1 MNLQLIVVLLLIFI
15 GLFIKPFS
23 YGLWDFIFKFI
34 IFVGTTYLL
43 YKNFL
48 QNAVENKEAHVEDKS
63 KKPLP
68 PEINSENE
76 ESWNL
81 LDLLYEDESSKQ
93 FIIDQF
99 LALSGILIPD
109 QGWIV
114 YKLNDY
120 KLNVIEQVSFS
131 DFKLENVPD
140 QIDLSGLYKIIDDRN
155 EILIE
160 NNIQNANY
168 SFHYY
173 QNTEYAV
180 SSFLS
185 VPINISNS
193 EKIFFIFDSAIPEQF
208 NKQDTEII
216 EKIVNGIRSTIKF
229 RLKSISL
236 LSELKSNKKLLIFA
250 MLINKCNTISTAID
264 TLAEFVSKEF
274 EADRLTVCS
283 TIQNTE
289 KAVIRKVIGQQDT
302 FAEDSEFL
310 LEEGLTG
317 WVISKN
323 KPYVIEDLEK
333 GEYFIP
339 RYTKD
344 EKTNYGLR
352 SFLGIPFNHEDTV
365 YGAITLEDHQPNKY
379 ANYDKLFLK
388 EISNIFTTIFRRK
401 NINKKET

>member
-48 QNAVENKEAHVEDKS
+48 QNTVENKKDHVEDKS

-68 PEINSENE
+68 PEINSENK

-81 LDLLYEDESSKQ
+81 SDLLYEDESSKQ

-114 YKLNDY
+114 YKLNNY

-131 DFKLENVPD
+131 DFKLESVPD

-173 QNTEYAV
+173 QNTEYVV

-193 EKIFFIFDSAIPEQF
+193 EKIFFIFDSATPEQF
-208 NKQDTEII
+208 NKQDAEII
-216 EKIVNGIRSTIKF
+216 EKIVNGLRSTIKF

-236 LSELKSNKKLLIFA
+236 LSELKSNKKLLNFA

-264 TLAEFVSKEF
+264 TLTEFVSKEF

-283 TIQNTE
+283 TIQNSE

-302 FAEDSEFL
+302 FA
-310 LEEGLTG
+310 
-317 WVISKN
+317 
-323 KPYVIEDLEK
+323 
-333 GEYFIP
+333 
-339 RYTKD
+339 
-344 EKTNYGLR
+344 
-352 SFLGIPFNHEDTV
+352 
-365 YGAITLEDHQPNKY
+365 
-379 ANYDKLFLK
+379 
-388 EISNIFTTIFRRK
+388 
-401 NINKKET
+401 

>member
-1 MNLQLIVVLLLIFI
+1 MNFQLIIVLLLIFV

-23 YGLWDFIFKFI
+23 YGLWDFIFKFV
-34 IFVGTTYLL
+34 IFIGTTYLL
-43 YKNFL
+43 YKNFV
-48 QNAVENKEAHVEDKS
+48 QSNAENKEDHVEEKP
-63 KKPLP
+63 KKLIPTD
-68 PEINSENE
+68 INNQDA
-76 ESWNL
+76 ESWL
-81 LDLLYEDESSKQ
+81 LSDLLNEDDSTKQ

-99 LALSGILIPD
+99 LALSGILLPD

-131 DFKLENVPD
+131 DIKLENVPE

-155 EILIE
+155 EILFE
-160 NNIQNANY
+160 NNIQEANY

-173 QNTEYAV
+173 ENTAYTV

-185 VPINISNS
+185 VPIKISNN
-193 EKIFFIFDSAIPEQF
+193 EKIFFIFDSATPGQF

-216 EKIVNGIRSTIKF
+216 EKIVNGIQSTIKF

-236 LSELKSNKKLLIFA
+236 HYELKSQKKLLNFS

-264 TLAEFVSKEF
+264 TLAEFVSHEF
-274 EADRLTVCS
+274 EADRLTISS
-283 TIQNTE
+283 TILNSD
-289 KAVIRKVIGQQDT
+289 KAVIRKVVGQKDI
-302 FAEDSEFL
+302 FAEDFEFL

-323 KPYVIEDLEK
+323 KPYIIEDLEK

-344 EKTNYGLR
+344 EKTNFGLR
-352 SFLGIPFNHEDTV
+352 SFLGIPFNVEDDV
-365 YGAITLEDHQPNKY
+365 YGAITLEDHRPNKY
-379 ANYDKLFLK
+379 ANFDKQFLQ
-388 EISNIFTTIFRRK
+388 EISNIFTTIFKRK
-401 NINKKET
+401 NINKKEA